1 MEESYFQIQ
10 ECWRRMDVTYGV
22 PYMSERLQKDFN
34 VKLQW
39 MHMRGEEVVQKKVK
53 LLSAIPVGVQDEEGE
68 DQDVI
73 WYLIHGKM
81 TGFYINKNTREII
94 RGKNRPE
101 AFFEYW
107 KFVYR
112 NERWVLDEI
121 KQKEEID
128 IDAFH
133 V

>member
-1 MEESYFQIQ
+1 
-10 ECWRRMDVTYGV
+10 
-22 PYMSERLQKDFN
+22 
-34 VKLQW
+34 
-39 MHMRGEEVVQKKVK
+39 
-53 LLSAIPVGVQDEEGE
+53 
-68 DQDVI
+68 
-73 WYLIHGKM
+73 M

-94 RGKNRPE
+94 RGKNRLE